1 MFPSLQYLVLND
13 NQIAQVRVSSEH
25 VQDIITYFYSQNA
38 VCRLLLLRSIL
49 S

>member
-25 VQDIITYFYSQNA
+25 VHYIITYFYS
-38 VCRLLLLRSIL
+38 
-49 S
+49 